1 MSSVEMEFKDM
12 PLLNIHFFFFP
23 FQLPLGISSQITL
36 EQSLSFKAIKTSRLE
51 GFLSWL
57 ISFQVLTR
65 ADDSVLF

>member
-1 MSSVEMEFKDM
+1 M
-12 PLLNIHFFFFP
+12 PFLNVLIFFFAS
-23 FQLPLGISSQITL
+23 QLPPGVSSQITL